1 MPSPPSP
8 NSSSRPPSIHSRTAS
23 TSRSAAHQ
31 HAPSNPTRLR
41 EAHSASSP
49 SPEDLMSPA
58 SCHTREPSGAHEP
71 RVEDTG
77 IRPTM
82 PDHASATSIRSSA
95 RADPPADDSTD
106 EPTARTRLLASQ
118 NRDDKSAGYG
128 ADGRENAFSRP
139 PVKRSYGSFG
149 STFSGLVG
157 GPYPGVSDGPPG
169 GGGSGGGVGDVL
181 GDSVTDGLLGGGPL
195 KRPTTTAWLA
205 ERHGIQN
212 RRSMYLAYYIPI
224 FNWLRQY
231 KWRYLRG
238 DFVSAL
244 TMASFYI
251 PMSLSYAA
259 NLGHLPPVNGLYS
272 FVFNPFIY
280 AIFGTAPLMVVGPEA
295 PGSLLTGEVVR
306 ENIRNGH
313 TGDHADQRN
322 AEIAGITTFIAG
334 AVILLSGLFRL
345 GFLDN
350 VLSRPFLRGFIS
362 AIGVVIFVDQLIP
375 ELGIARLAE
384 GAGGV
389 EHGSTIDKLIFIIEH
404 LGKAHKL
411 TCAVSFSAFFFI
423 MFCREMKKR
432 LQHRYSWIVYI
443 PDRFIVVVLS
453 AIITWQLR
461 LDQKGLAILGNVNT
475 SGGALFRVHL
485 PFRLSHLK
493 YASDAFSTA
502 FTIALLGFFESSVAA
517 KSLPTPKDGI
527 ENVHVSA
534 NRELVALGIANVT
547 GGLFMALPAF
557 GGYGRSK
564 VNAST
569 GGKTPMSSILLS
581 LLTLICVLFL
591 LPYFY
596 YLPKGVLSAMVSVV
610 ACSLVEEA
618 PHDIRFFLRIRGL
631 SELSLML
638 VIFLVTIFWDLKK
651 GIAVG
656 IGLSLLRVIRHSTRP
671 RIQILGRVP
680 GTTDRFENAELG
692 FVNGDPDHPAAA
704 PQPQALEFIE
714 GALIVKIPEPLTF
727 ANTGDLRNRLKR
739 LEYHGTGAAHPALP
753 RVRDDAHNAN
763 IIFDVHGVTS
773 LDGAGAQVLA
783 EIVAGYVERGVRVFF
798 CRVRRGTASASAAS
812 GAVSSANAGSIA
824 GLASVKKK
832 KSAAAGDD
840 VWRLFVDSGI
850 VETVGGES
858 HFVESVGEAIRLT
871 EREGTTTG
879 AATPVPAA
887 SAGGLAGGGGSGG
900 SGVRS
905 PVGGLSRSSTA
916 AAAAAG
922 MGMGAVASGRE
933 VV

>member
-1 MPSPPSP
+1 MKS
-8 NSSSRPPSIHSRTAS
+8 
-23 TSRSAAHQ
+23 
-31 HAPSNPTRLR
+31 L
-41 EAHSASSP
+41 ASS
-49 SPEDLMSPA
+49 
-58 SCHTREPSGAHEP
+58 HTREPSGAHHDP

-95 RADPPADDSTD
+95 RADPPADDMDSTD
-106 EPTARTRLLASQ
+106 DDREPTARTRLLATQ
-118 NRDDKSAGYG
+118 TRDGDKYGY
-128 ADGRENAFSRP
+128 GRENTFSRP
-139 PVKRSYGSFG
+139 LVKRSYGSFG
-149 STFSGLVG
+149 STFSGFVG
-157 GPYPGVSDGPPG
+157 GPYPGASDGPPG
-169 GGGSGGGVGDVL
+169 GRGSGGVGDVL
-181 GDSVTDGLLGGGPL
+181 GEDSVTDGLLGGGPL
-195 KRPTTTAWLA
+195 KPTTTTTAWLA

-231 KWRYLRG
+231 KWQYLRG

-251 PMSLSYAA
+251 PMSLSYAS

-362 AIGVVIFVDQLIP
+362 AIGVVIFVDQLLP

-384 GAGGV
+384 GLGGV

-411 TCAVSFSAFFFI
+411 TCAVSFGAFFII
-423 MFCREMKKR
+423 MSCREMKKR

-485 PFRLSHLK
+485 PFQISHLK

-569 GGKTPMSSILLS
+569 GGKTPMSSIFLS

-692 FVNGDPDHPAAA
+692 FVNGDPDHPDAA
-704 PQPQALEFIE
+704 PEPQALEFIE

-798 CRVRRGTASASAAS
+798 CRVRRSTASTAAN
-812 GAVSSANAGSIA
+812 VNNNNN
-824 GLASVKKK
+824 KKK
-832 KSAAAGDD
+832 KKRKKNSVAAGDD

-850 VETVGGES
+850 VESVGGES

-887 SAGGLAGGGGSGG
+887 SGLAS
-900 SGVRS
+900 SRVRS
-905 PVGGLSRSSTA
+905 PVGGLSRTGSSTA
-916 AAAAAG
+916 AGATAA
-922 MGMGAVASGRE
+922 GAVASGRE
-933 VV
+933 IV

>member
-1 MPSPPSP
+1 MPSPPSS
-8 NSSSRPPSIHSRTAS
+8 NSSSRPASIHSRTAS
-23 TSRSAAHQ
+23 TSRSAAAHQ

-58 SCHTREPSGAHEP
+58 SSHTREPSGAHEP

-95 RADPPADDSTD
+95 RADPPPADDSTD
-106 EPTARTRLLASQ
+106 EPSARTRLLASQ
-118 NRDDKSAGYG
+118 NRDDKSPGYG
-128 ADGRENAFSRP
+128 ADGRENAFARP

-149 STFSGLVG
+149 STFSGFVG
-157 GPYPGVSDGPPG
+157 GPYPGASDGPPG
-169 GGGSGGGVGDVL
+169 GGNSGGVGDVL

-251 PMSLSYAA
+251 PMSLSYAS

-384 GAGGV
+384 GPGGV

-411 TCAVSFSAFFFI
+411 TCAVSFSAFFII

-581 LLTLICVLFL
+581 LITLICVLFL

-704 PQPQALEFIE
+704 PEPQALEFIE

-798 CRVRRGTASASAAS
+798 CRVRRGAS
-812 GAVSSANAGSIA
+812 GAANAVSSTTNAVSSASIA
-824 GLASVKKK
+824 SVMGSSSKKK
-832 KSAAAGDD
+832 KSAAGDD

-887 SAGGLAGGGGSGG
+887 SGM
-900 SGVRS
+900 RS
-905 PVGGLSRSSTA
+905 PVGPGLSRSSTT
-916 AAAAAG
+916 
-922 MGMGAVASGRE
+922 GAVAVTASGRE
-933 VV
+933 IV

>member
-1 MPSPPSP
+1 MPSPPSS
-8 NSSSRPPSIHSRTAS
+8 NSSSRPASIHSRTAS
-23 TSRSAAHQ
+23 TSRSAAAHQ

-58 SCHTREPSGAHEP
+58 SSHTREPSGAHEP

-95 RADPPADDSTD
+95 RADPPPADDSTD
-106 EPTARTRLLASQ
+106 EPSARTRLLASQ
-118 NRDDKSAGYG
+118 NRDDKSPGYG
-128 ADGRENAFSRP
+128 ADGRENAFARP

-149 STFSGLVG
+149 STFSGFVG
-157 GPYPGVSDGPPG
+157 GPYPGASDGPPG
-169 GGGSGGGVGDVL
+169 GGNSGGVGDVL
-181 GDSVTDGLLGGGPL
+181 GDS
-195 KRPTTTAWLA
+195 RPTTTAWLA

-251 PMSLSYAA
+251 PMSLSYAS

-384 GAGGV
+384 GPGGV

-411 TCAVSFSAFFFI
+411 TCAVSFSAFFII

-581 LLTLICVLFL
+581 LITLICVLFL

-692 FVNGDPDHPAAA
+692 F
-704 PQPQALEFIE
+704 PQALEFIE

-798 CRVRRGTASASAAS
+798 CR
-812 GAVSSANAGSIA
+812 
-824 GLASVKKK
+824 
-832 KSAAAGDD
+832 KSAAGDD

-887 SAGGLAGGGGSGG
+887 SGM
-900 SGVRS
+900 RS
-905 PVGGLSRSSTA
+905 PVGPGLSRSSTT
-916 AAAAAG
+916 
-922 MGMGAVASGRE
+922 GAVAVTASGRE
-933 VV
+933 IV

>member
-1 MPSPPSP
+1 MPSSNSSATPSL
-8 NSSSRPPSIHSRTAS
+8 NSSSRPASIHSRTAS

-49 SPEDLMSPA
+49 SPEDIMSPA
-58 SCHTREPSGAHEP
+58 SSHTREPSGAHEP

-106 EPTARTRLLASQ
+106 EPNARTRLLASQ
-118 NRDDKSAGYG
+118 NKDDKTAGYG
-128 ADGRENAFSRP
+128 TDGREGTFSRP

-149 STFSGLVG
+149 STFSGFVG
-157 GPYPGVSDGPPG
+157 GPYPGANDGPAG
-169 GGGSGGGVGDVL
+169 GGGPGGVGDVL

-231 KWRYLRG
+231 KWQYLRG

-251 PMSLSYAA
+251 PMSLSYAS

-384 GAGGV
+384 GPGGV

-432 LQHRYSWIVYI
+432 LQHRYSWVVYI

-461 LDQKGLAILGNVNT
+461 LDQKGLAILGDVNT
-475 SGGALFRVHL
+475 SGGALFRIHL

-692 FVNGDPDHPAAA
+692 FVNGDPDHPDAT
-704 PQPQALEFIE
+704 PQALEFIE

-739 LEYHGTGAAHPALP
+739 LEHHGTGAAHPALP

-798 CRVRRGTASASAAS
+798 CRVRRNNTSTSTTTNKNGTAH
-812 GAVSSANAGSIA
+812 
-824 GLASVKKK
+824 
-832 KSAAAGDD
+832 DD

-887 SAGGLAGGGGSGG
+887 GAGVPLS

-905 PVGGLSRSSTA
+905 PVGALSRSSTT
-916 AAAAAG
+916 G
-922 MGMGAVASGRE
+922 VLASGRE
-933 VV
+933 V

>member
-1 MPSPPSP
+1 MPSSNSSATPSP
-8 NSSSRPPSIHSRTAS
+8 NSSSRPASIHSRTAS

-49 SPEDLMSPA
+49 SPEDIMSPA
-58 SCHTREPSGAHEP
+58 SSHSREPSSGAHEP
-71 RVEDTG
+71 RVEDAG

-82 PDHASATSIRSSA
+82 PDHASAASIRSSA
-95 RADPPADDSTD
+95 RADPPADGGDSTD

-118 NRDDKSAGYG
+118 NKDSADKPAGYG
-128 ADGRENAFSRP
+128 TEARDNNSFFRP
-139 PVKRSYGSFG
+139 QVRRSYGSFG
-149 STFSGLVG
+149 STFSGTFG
-157 GPYPGVSDGPPG
+157 GPYPGANDGAAG
-169 GGGSGGGVGDVL
+169 GGGPGVGEVL

-205 ERHGIQN
+205 DQHGIRN
-212 RRSMYLAYYIPI
+212 KRSMYLAYYIPI

-231 KWRYLRG
+231 KWSYLRG

-251 PMSLSYAA
+251 PMSLSYAS
-259 NLGHLPPVNGLYS
+259 NLAHLPPVNGLYS

-334 AVILLSGLFRL
+334 TVILLSGLFRL

-362 AIGVVIFVDQLIP
+362 AIGVVIFVDQMIP
-375 ELGIARLAE
+375 QLGIARLAA
-384 GAGGV
+384 GPGGV
-389 EHGSTIDKLIFIIEH
+389 EHGSTVDKFIFIIEH

-411 TCAVSFSAFFFI
+411 TCAVSFSAFFII
-423 MFCREMKKR
+423 MFCRESKKR
-432 LQHRYSWIVYI
+432 LQGRVPWIVYI

-461 LDQKGLAILGNVNT
+461 LDQKGLAILGDVNT

-569 GGKTPMSSILLS
+569 GGKTPMSSLLLS

-596 YLPKGVLSAMVSVV
+596 YLPKGVLSAMVAVV
-610 ACSLVEEA
+610 AVSLVEEA
-618 PHDIRFFLRIRGL
+618 PHDISFFWRIRGF

-692 FVNGDPDHPAAA
+692 FVNEDAAGPDA
-704 PQPQALEFIE
+704 PPTPLALEFIE

-739 LEYHGTGAAHPALP
+739 LEHHGTGAAHPALP

-763 IIFDVHGVTS
+763 IVFDVHGVTS

-783 EIVAGYVERGVRVFF
+783 EIVQGYVDRGVRVFF
-798 CRVRRGTASASAAS
+798 CRVRRARDKTG
-812 GAVSSANAGSIA
+812 GS
-824 GLASVKKK
+824 
-832 KSAAAGDD
+832 D

-850 VETVGGES
+850 VATVGGES

-887 SAGGLAGGGGSGG
+887 SGLP

-905 PVGGLSRSSTA
+905 PVGGGLSRSTTA
-916 AAAAAG
+916 AA
-922 MGMGAVASGRE
+922 MASGRE
-933 VV
+933 V